1 MKLKCLVVDDEYPAR
16 VLLGNYISKL
26 PQLELVKSV
35 RNPVEALGCMQEQ
48 PVDLLFLDI
57 QMPELSGVAF
67 LRSLKQRPLVIFTT
81 AYSDYALEGYQLD
94 VVDYLLKPFS
104 FERFVQAVN
113 KALEWHALRKNNQA
127 TRGETDASPAAS
139 RLYITVKAD
148 HKMVRL
154 LLDDILF
161 IEGLREYVTFHTT
174 SGKLITLEALKNLE
188 TLLPS
193 GRFLRVHKS
202 YIVHKEKV
210 KSLYGNQ
217 LEIAGQLIPIGKSYK
232 EDVLQHLFR

>member
-1 MKLKCLVVDDEYPAR
+1 
-16 VLLGNYISKL
+16 
-26 PQLELVKSV
+26 
-35 RNPVEALGCMQEQ
+35 
-48 PVDLLFLDI
+48 
-57 QMPELSGVAF
+57 
-67 LRSLKQRPLVIFTT
+67 
-81 AYSDYALEGYQLD
+81 
-94 VVDYLLKPFS
+94 VDYLLKPFS

>member
-139 RLYITVKAD
+139 RQYITVKAD